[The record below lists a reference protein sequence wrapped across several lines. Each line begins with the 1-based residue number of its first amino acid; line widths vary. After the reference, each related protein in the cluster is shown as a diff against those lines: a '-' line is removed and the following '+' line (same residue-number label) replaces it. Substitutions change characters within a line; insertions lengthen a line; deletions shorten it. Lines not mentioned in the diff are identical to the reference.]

1 MSDQKMFTTLSS
13 GDIKLIRLT
22 EERAEEAF
30 RLRSDPDAMK
40 YIQRPFP
47 KNLDDIIKFIQTLDE
62 DFEAGRSMLWAIIFE
77 PTNELAGTIAFYK
90 IQPENF
96 RAEIG
101 YMLFP
106 KFWGKGLMSKCIK
119 LVLDFGFNELNFHS
133 VEAHINPENE
143 GSRKILQKFGFVSEA
158 YFRENFFYNG
168 EFLDSEVFSLLKSEY
183 YKK

>member
-1 MSDQKMFTTLSS
+1 
-13 GDIKLIRLT
+13 
-22 EERAEEAF
+22 
-30 RLRSDPDAMK
+30 
-40 YIQRPFP
+40 
-47 KNLDDIIKFIQTLDE
+47 
-62 DFEAGRSMLWAIIFE
+62 MLWAIIFE